1 MDEGVTLVLGGLGI
15 KGVSNLGT
23 LEAIQQS
30 GMPVKKIVASG
41 VSSIIAAQFC
51 LGRDLNTLT
60 DLFTRFFTE
69 NHRYL
74 WGLERLA
81 GMSRSRTRR
90 VRDSFQYFLRERLYC
105 QMNFKSLSVLPWD
118 LLEED
123 LQLFF
128 GQVKASDLCTP
139 LAISAIDL
147 NLGQEILLEK
157 GNLVK
162 RLKAGIAFPGLFPP
176 VKIGRKEYVSSTF
189 YCELPLGCLGVSDH
203 PVVAVDIPAHYTAE
217 RPSNIIET
225 LARVDEL
232 RSIRIKERLLREA
245 DRVFTLEGL
254 RGYPWGSYRQIPRQ
268 IMQARSEM
276 EMLLNLS

>member
-1 MDEGVTLVLGGLGI
+1 MDEAITLVLGGLGI
-15 KGVSNLGT
+15 KGVSNIGT
-23 LEAIQQS
+23 LQAIEQH
-30 GMPVKKIVASG
+30 GVPVKKIVASG
-41 VSSIIAAQFC
+41 ISSIIAAQFS
-51 LGRDLNTLT
+51 LGRDLDTLT
-60 DLFTRFFTE
+60 ELFTRFFTE

-105 QMNFKSLSVLPWD
+105 QMNFKSLSVLSWD
-118 LLEED
+118 ILEKD
-123 LQLFF
+123 LQIFF
-128 GQVKASDLCTP
+128 GRVKPSDLRIP
-139 LAISAIDL
+139 LTVSAIDL
-147 NLGQEILLEK
+147 KQGQEVLLDK

-162 RLKAGIAFPGLFPP
+162 RLKASIAFPGLFSP
-176 VKIGRKEYVSSTF
+176 VKIGQREYVSSTF
-189 YCELPLGCLGVSDH
+189 YCELPLGCLEAADH

-232 RSIRIKERLLREA
+232 RSIRIKQRLLNRA
-245 DRVFTLEGL
+245 DLVYTLEGL

-268 IMQARSEM
+268 IIQARSEM
-276 EMLLNLS
+276 EMLLGLS